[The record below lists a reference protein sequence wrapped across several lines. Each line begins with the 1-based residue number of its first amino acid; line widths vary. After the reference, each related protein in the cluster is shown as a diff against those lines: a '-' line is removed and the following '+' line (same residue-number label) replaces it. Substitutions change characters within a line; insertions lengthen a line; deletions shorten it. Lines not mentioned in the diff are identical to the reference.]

1 MSEWEGQLM
10 RPAKTALV
18 VFGSSQLSTIV
29 GFIATLYIARYFG
42 SATLGM
48 YAVVTALLF
57 WIHVPAS
64 AVDSALTK
72 RLSEGIDQGAFLSAG
87 FLITTTLAVLVAL
100 GMVVSEE
107 AVNAYVGAPVARTV
121 AVFVLSWFVAKSVVA
136 ALHGQD
142 KVATSSLVW
151 TSSRVVRTGSQ
162 IALTFL
168 VGLGLTGLIWGH
180 TISFVAVILAGIAIF
195 DIRPR
200 LPSLKEFRSLL
211 EYARY
216 SWLGGISAQA
226 FNWMDTVLL
235 GLFVSSSLIGIYEVA
250 WTVASTLA
258 IVSTA
263 VKDAVFPSMSRLD
276 AKDRRDE
283 VRDLLNEGLVFAG
296 FLAIPGLLGS
306 LVVGTR
312 VLEIFGPEFSQGGI
326 ILLILITARLSNAFS
341 AQFQN
346 TLQAVDRP
354 DLGFRSNAAFIVA
367 NLVLNLSLIPIFGWY
382 GAAIATSLSSVLIL
396 LLSYYYV
403 NSVLSE
409 VVFPLTEMGKEV
421 VASLVMVVPVYLLT
435 QAVSTRAVTTVGIV
449 FVGAAVY
456 TLVIVRLSPRIR
468 SNLLSLL
475 PERYSFDRV
484 Y

>member
-1 MSEWEGQLM
+1 M

-29 GFIATLYIARYFG
+29 GFIATFYIARYFG
-42 SATLGM
+42 PATLGM
-48 YAVVTALLF
+48 YAVVTAMLF

-87 FLITTTLAVLVAL
+87 FFITTALAILIAL
-100 GMVVSEE
+100 GMVVFEG
-107 AVNAYVGAPVARTV
+107 AVNAYVGATVARTV
-121 AVFVLSWFVAKSVVA
+121 AVFVFSWFAAKSVVA

-142 KVATSSLVW
+142 KVAAGSLVW

-168 VGLGLTGLIWGH
+168 LSLGLTGLIWGH
-180 TISFVAVILAGIAIF
+180 TISFAVVILAGIAIF
-195 DIRPR
+195 DIRPQF
-200 LPSLKEFRSLL
+200 PSVEKFRSLL
-211 EYARY
+211 KYARY
-216 SWLGGISAQA
+216 SWLSDISSQA
-226 FNWMDTVLL
+226 FNWMDTILL

-258 IVSTA
+258 IISTA
-263 VKDAVFPSMSRLD
+263 VKDAVFPTMSRLD

-283 VRDLLNEGLVFAG
+283 VRNLLNEGLVFAG
-296 FLAIPGLLGS
+296 FFAIPGLLGS

-312 VLEIFGPEFSQGGI
+312 VLEIFGPDFSQGGI
-326 ILLILITARLSNAFS
+326 ILLILITARLSNSFS
-341 AQFQN
+341 SQFQN

-354 DLGFRSNAAFIVA
+354 DLAFRSNVAFIMA

-382 GAAIATSLSSVLIL
+382 GAAIATSLSSALIL

-403 NSVLSE
+403 SSVLSE
-409 VVFPLTEMGKEV
+409 VVFPVGEISKEV
-421 VASLVMVVPVYLLT
+421 TASIVMLVPVSVLT
-435 QAVSTRAVTTVGIV
+435 QMISTSAVTTVGIA
-449 FVGAAVY
+449 FVGAVVY
-456 TLVIVRLSPRIR
+456 ITVMLGISSRIR

-475 PERYSFDRV
+475 PKRFQFGQSY
-484 Y
+484 

>member
-1 MSEWEGQLM
+1 M
-10 RPAKTALV
+10 RPGKTALV

-29 GFIATLYIARYFG
+29 GFVATFYIARYFG
-42 SATLGM
+42 PATLGM

-87 FLITTTLAVLVAL
+87 FLTTTALAILVAL
-100 GMVVSEE
+100 GMIVFEGP
-107 AVNAYVGAPVARTV
+107 VNAYIGAPVARTV
-121 AVFVLSWFVAKSVVA
+121 AVFVLTWFAAKSVAA

-142 KVATSSLVW
+142 KVAAGSLVW
-151 TSSRVVRTGSQ
+151 TSSRVIRTGSQ

-168 VGLGLTGLIWGH
+168 LGLGLTGLIWGH
-180 TISFVAVILAGIAIF
+180 TISFVVVILAGIAIF
-195 DIRPR
+195 DIRPQF
-200 LPSLKEFRSLL
+200 PSLEKFRSLL

-216 SWLGGISAQA
+216 SWLGGISSQA

-235 GLFVSSSLIGIYEVA
+235 GFFVTSSLIGIYEVA

-258 IVSTA
+258 VISKA

-283 VRDLLNEGLVFAG
+283 VSDFLNEGLVFAG
-296 FLAIPGLLGS
+296 FFAIPGLLGS

-312 VLEIFGPEFSQGGI
+312 VLEIFGPEFGQGWL

-354 DLGFRSNAAFIVA
+354 DLAFRSNGAFIVA
-367 NLVLNLSLIPIFGWY
+367 NLVLNLSLIPIFSWF
-382 GAAIATSLSSVLIL
+382 GAAIATSLSSILALI
-396 LLSYYYV
+396 LSYYYV
-403 NSVLSE
+403 NTVLSK
-409 VVFPLTEMGKEV
+409 VVFPMKEVGKEI

-435 QAVSTRAVTTVGIV
+435 QVVSASTVTTVGIV
-449 FVGAAVY
+449 FAGAAVY
-456 TLVIVRLSPRIR
+456 LIVVVRISSRIR

-475 PERYSFDRV
+475 PGRYQYEWLS
-484 Y
+484 

>member
-1 MSEWEGQLM
+1 M

-18 VFGSSQLSTIV
+18 VFGSSQLATIV
-29 GFIATLYIARYFG
+29 GFIATFYIARYFG
-42 SATLGM
+42 PATLGM

-87 FLITTTLAVLVAL
+87 FLTTTALAVIVAL
-100 GMVVSEE
+100 GMIVFEE

-121 AVFVLSWFVAKSVVA
+121 AVFVLSWFAAKSVVA

-180 TISFVAVILAGIAIF
+180 TISFVVVILAGLAVF
-195 DIRPR
+195 DIRPQ
-200 LPSLKEFRSLL
+200 LPSLEKFRSLL

-226 FNWMDTVLL
+226 LNWMDTVLL

-258 IVSTA
+258 IISTA
-263 VKDAVFPSMSRLD
+263 VKDAVFPSMSRFD

-283 VRDLLNEGLVFAG
+283 VRDFLNEGLVFAG
-296 FLAIPGLLGS
+296 FFAIPGLVGS

-312 VLEIFGPEFSQGGI
+312 VLEIFGPEFSQGGV

-346 TLQAVDRP
+346 TLNAVDRP

-382 GAAIATSLSSVLIL
+382 GAAVATSLSSVLTL

-403 NSVLSE
+403 SSILTE

-421 VASLVMVVPVYLLT
+421 AASLVMIVPVYMLT
-435 QAVSTRAVTTVGIV
+435 QVVSASAVTTVGIV
-449 FVGAAVY
+449 VAGAAVY
-456 TLVIVRLSPRIR
+456 LIVVVRISSRIR
-468 SNLLSLL
+468 SKLLSLL
-475 PERYSFDRV
+475 PKRYQYEWLS
-484 Y
+484 